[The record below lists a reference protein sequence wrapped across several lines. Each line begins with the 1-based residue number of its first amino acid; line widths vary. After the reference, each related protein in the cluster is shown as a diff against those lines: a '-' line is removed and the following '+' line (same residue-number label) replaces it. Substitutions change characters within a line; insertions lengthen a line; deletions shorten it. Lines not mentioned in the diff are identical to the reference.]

1 MLGQVYPQRASKS
14 RFRRRTAIGGCD
26 DCAGS
31 EGTAA
36 MSKATAA
43 ELSREE
49 RLIAR
54 CFRPLAKHPGAFGL
68 IDDAAAIVPPAGCD
82 LVLKTEVIFAIA
94 LVPIISAIGC
104 AVDYSRATQLRSKLQ
119 AAADAASVGSIAK
132 TSPAFIASGSMTVDG
147 PIPAG
152 VTDATNIFNGNMS
165 GVTGY
170 TLNSMTP
177 VVAKSGSAIT
187 STVQFSATVPTTF
200 LGVMGKSAM
209 TVTGTSTSTANMP
222 LFIDFYLLLDNSPSM
237 GVGATPADVTTM
249 VNNTSDKCAFAC
261 HDLNDSNNYYKL
273 AKSLG
278 VTTRIDVLRSATQD
292 LMDTAASTETYSTQ
306 FRMAIYD
313 FGGSSNTQGLR
324 ALFALSSSLSSAKTA
339 AGNIDLMTVN
349 GQNDN
354 GDQDTGFTAILPAIN
369 HVISSPG
376 AGTSSAPQK
385 YLFFVSDGVADEYN
399 TSCLKP
405 TTGGRCQSPIN
416 PALCTTLKNRG
427 IKIAVLYTTY
437 LALPTN
443 AWYNTWISPFNV
455 GPYGPSPNSEI
466 ALNMSSCASPGLYFE
481 VSPTQ
486 GISQA
491 MNTLFQKAVADARI
505 SS

>member
-1 MLGQVYPQRASKS
+1 VSSNPARHIG
-14 RFRRRTAIGGCD
+14 RFRRDQRGN
-26 DCAGS
+26 
-31 EGTAA
+31 
-36 MSKATAA
+36 
-43 ELSREE
+43 
-49 RLIAR
+49 IA
-54 CFRPLAKHPGAFGL
+54 
-68 IDDAAAIVPPAGCD
+68 
-82 LVLKTEVIFAIA
+82 VIFALS
-94 LVPIISAIGC
+94 LVPVISCIGC

-119 AAADAASVGSIAK
+119 AAIDAASVGSISK
-132 TSPAFIASGSMTVDG
+132 TSPAFIAAGSMTSDG

-152 VTDATNIFNGNMS
+152 VTDAKNIFNGNMS
-165 GVTGY
+165 GTSGY
-170 TLNSMTP
+170 TLNSMSA
-177 VVAKSGSAIT
+177 VVAKSASTVT
-187 STVQFSATVPTTF
+187 STTQFSANVPTMF
-200 LGVMGKSAM
+200 LGVMGKSTM

-222 LFIDFYLLLDNSPSM
+222 LYIDFYLLLDNSPSM
-237 GVGATPADVTTM
+237 GVGATPADVALM
-249 VNNTSDKCAFAC
+249 VNNTPDSCAFAC

-278 VTTRIDVLRSATQD
+278 VTTRIDVLRTATQQ
-292 LMDTAASTETYSTQ
+292 LMDTAAATQTYSNQ

-313 FGGSSNTQGLR
+313 FGGSASTQGLR
-324 ALFALSSSLSSAKTA
+324 SLFSLSSSLTSAKSA

-349 GQNDN
+349 GQGQFN
-354 GDQDTGFTAILPAIN
+354 DQDTGFTSIFPAIN
-369 HVISSPG
+369 LAISAPG

-385 YLFFVSDGVADEYN
+385 YLFVVSDGVADEYN
-399 TSCLKP
+399 LACLKP

-416 PALCTTLKNRG
+416 PLLCTTIKNRG

-443 AWYNTWISPFNV
+443 AWYNTWIAPFNI

-466 ALNMSSCASPGLYFE
+466 AQNMKSCASSGLYFE

-491 MNTLFQKAVADARI
+491 MNTLFQKAVADAHI